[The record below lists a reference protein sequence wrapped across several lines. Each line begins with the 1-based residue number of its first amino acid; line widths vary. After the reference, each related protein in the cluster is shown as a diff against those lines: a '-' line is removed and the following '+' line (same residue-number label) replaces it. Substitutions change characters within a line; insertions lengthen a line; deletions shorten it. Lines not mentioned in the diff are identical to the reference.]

1 MYLYAK
7 AENEDKIL
15 KILLVI
21 EFLLLNKVKC

>member
-21 EFLLLNKVKC
+21 EFLLLNKVEC